1 MAGEKDK
8 DKAPIVVKRVKKGG
22 HGFHGGVWKIA
33 YADFVTA
40 MMAFFLL
47 MWVLGSTTRG
57 DLAGISA
64 YFQNPLRVAVDGGA
78 GSGDATRLIKGG
90 GESMMHAQGQEAKA
104 DSDSTQRSKSTTAA
118 QEPDDEARKFQF
130 DSKSK
135 NPGSTEGAPDGVGTE
150 KGGGAA
156 GSSSGAAS
164 GGADAGK
171 GAASGAASGAAAS
184 ASAAAAAKQSA
195 QAQQQ
200 VKAEI
205 ERAVKSDGEL
215 SKIKNQLMM
224 DVTSEGL
231 RLQIVDEKN
240 RPMFESGATVLA
252 DHIRRLMRIIGK
264 VVGETN
270 FAIKVEGHT
279 DSKGT
284 GSDAGRGNWELSTDR
299 ANAARRELV
308 SGGLR
313 PDQVAQV
320 VGYAD
325 KLRINKDDPS
335 DPLNRRISI
344 TVLANTAA
352 GPKTKAPGTESLGG
366 LSGGIMPGAT
376 PTGPNNG
383 GESGMPGGAPA
394 PGLAAPTQPDSAP
407 VMAIR
412 PEIKREVLEAARRA
426 GGIEML
432 APRTPGA
439 RGKSDH

>member
-8 DKAPIVVKRVKKGG
+8 DKAPIVIKRVKKGG

-130 DSKSK
+130 DSKAK
-135 NPGSTEGAPDGVGTE
+135 NPGSTQGVQDGVGME
-150 KGGGAA
+150 KGGAQ
-156 GSSSGAAS
+156 GSSSGAA
-164 GGADAGK
+164 GGAQ
-171 GAASGAASGAAAS
+171 GAAGGAQGAA
-184 ASAAAAAKQSA
+184 AAAAAKENA

-224 DVTSEGL
+224 DITSDGL

-240 RPMFESGATVLA
+240 RPMFESGGTVLA

-279 DSKGT
+279 DSKGV

-299 ANAARRELV
+299 ANAARREMV

-313 PDQVAQV
+313 ADQVAQV

-325 KLRINKDDPS
+325 KLRVNKEDPS
-335 DPLNRRISI
+335 DPINRRISI

-352 GPKTKAPGTESLGG
+352 GPKTKAPGTEVLGG

-376 PTGPNNG
+376 PAGQNAA
-383 GESGMPGGAPA
+383 GAPLA
-394 PGLAAPTQPDSAP
+394 PGLAAPTLPDSAP
-407 VMAIR
+407 AMAIR

-432 APRTPGA
+432 APLPAGA
-439 RGKSDH
+439 RGKSER

>member
-8 DKAPIVVKRVKKGG
+8 DKAPIVIKRVKKGG

-135 NPGSTEGAPDGVGTE
+135 NPGSTQGVQDGVGSE
-150 KGGGAA
+150 MGGAQGA
-156 GSSSGAAS
+156 SSGAA
-164 GGADAGK
+164 GGAQ
-171 GAASGAASGAAAS
+171 GAAGGAQGAAQGA
-184 ASAAAAAKQSA
+184 AAAAAKENA

-224 DVTSEGL
+224 DITSDGL

-240 RPMFESGATVLA
+240 RPMFESGGTVLA

-279 DSKGT
+279 DSKGI

-299 ANAARRELV
+299 ANAARREMV

-313 PDQVAQV
+313 ADQVAQV

-325 KLRINKDDPS
+325 KLRVNKEDPS
-335 DPLNRRISI
+335 DPINRRISI

-352 GPKTKAPGTESLGG
+352 GPKTKAPGTEVLGG

-376 PTGPNNG
+376 PAGQNAA
-383 GESGMPGGAPA
+383 GAPLA
-394 PGLAAPTQPDSAP
+394 PGLAAPTLPDSAP
-407 VMAIR
+407 AMAIR

-432 APRTPGA
+432 APLPAGA
-439 RGKSDH
+439 RGKSER

>member
-8 DKAPIVVKRVKKGG
+8 DKAPIVIKRVKKGG

-130 DSKSK
+130 DSKAK
-135 NPGSTEGAPDGVGTE
+135 NPGSTQGVQDGVGME
-150 KGGGAA
+150 KGGAQ
-156 GSSSGAAS
+156 GSSSGAAGAAQGAA
-164 GGADAGK
+164 GGAQ
-171 GAASGAASGAAAS
+171 GA
-184 ASAAAAAKQSA
+184 AAAAAKENA

-224 DVTSEGL
+224 DITSDGL

-240 RPMFESGATVLA
+240 RPMFESGGTVLA

-279 DSKGT
+279 DSKGI
-284 GSDAGRGNWELSTDR
+284 GSDAGRGNWELSTER
-299 ANAARRELV
+299 ANAARREMV

-313 PDQVAQV
+313 ADQVAQV

-325 KLRINKDDPS
+325 KLRVNKEDPS
-335 DPLNRRISI
+335 DPINRRISI

-352 GPKTKAPGTESLGG
+352 GPKTKAPGTEVLGG
-366 LSGGIMPGAT
+366 LSGGIMPGAS
-376 PTGPNNG
+376 PAGQNAV
-383 GESGMPGGAPA
+383 GAPLA
-394 PGLAAPTQPDSAP
+394 PGLAAPTLPDSPPA
-407 VMAIR
+407 MAIR

-432 APRTPGA
+432 APLPAGA
-439 RGKSDH
+439 RGKSER

>member
-8 DKAPIVVKRVKKGG
+8 DKAPIVIKRVKKGG

-135 NPGSTEGAPDGVGTE
+135 NPGSTQGVQDGVGSE
-150 KGGGAA
+150 KGGAQ
-156 GSSSGAAS
+156 GST
-164 GGADAGK
+164 
-171 GAASGAASGAAAS
+171 SGAASGAQGQGAQGQGAQG
-184 ASAAAAAKQSA
+184 AAAAAAKENA

-224 DVTSEGL
+224 DITSDGL

-240 RPMFESGATVLA
+240 RPMFESGGTVLA

-279 DSKGT
+279 DSKGI

-299 ANAARRELV
+299 ANAARREMV

-313 PDQVAQV
+313 ADQVAQV

-325 KLRINKDDPS
+325 KLRVNKEDPS
-335 DPLNRRISI
+335 DPINRRISI

-352 GPKTKAPGTESLGG
+352 GPKTKAPGTEALGG
-366 LSGGIMPGAT
+366 LSGGIMPGAS
-376 PTGPNNG
+376 PAGADG
-383 GESGMPGGAPA
+383 AGAPPA
-394 PGLAAPTQPDSAP
+394 PAVTMPTQPDSAP
-407 VMAIR
+407 KMAIR

-432 APRTPGA
+432 APLPAGA
-439 RGKSDH
+439 RGSKSDH

>member
-8 DKAPIVVKRVKKGG
+8 DKAPIVIKRVKKGG

-135 NPGSTEGAPDGVGTE
+135 NPGSTQGVQDGVGSE
-150 KGGGAA
+150 KGGAQ
-156 GSSSGAAS
+156 GST
-164 GGADAGK
+164 
-171 GAASGAASGAAAS
+171 SGAAAG
-184 ASAAAAAKQSA
+184 AQGQGAQGAAQGAAAAAAKENA

-224 DVTSEGL
+224 DITSDGL

-240 RPMFESGATVLA
+240 RPMFESGGAVLA

-279 DSKGT
+279 DSKGI

-299 ANAARRELV
+299 ANAARREMV

-313 PDQVAQV
+313 ADQVAQV

-325 KLRINKDDPS
+325 KLRVNKEDPS
-335 DPLNRRISI
+335 DPINRRISI

-352 GPKTKAPGTESLGG
+352 GPKTKAPGTEALGG
-366 LSGGIMPGAT
+366 LSGGIMPGAS
-376 PTGPNNG
+376 PAGADG
-383 GESGMPGGAPA
+383 AGAPPA
-394 PGLAAPTQPDSAP
+394 PAVTMPTQPDSAP
-407 VMAIR
+407 KMAIR

-432 APRTPGA
+432 APLPAGA
-439 RGKSDH
+439 RGSKSDH

>member
-8 DKAPIVVKRVKKGG
+8 DKAPIVIKRVKKGG

-40 MMAFFLL
+40 MMAFFRL
-47 MWVLGSTTRG
+47 MWVRGSTTRG

-135 NPGSTEGAPDGVGTE
+135 NPGSTQGVPDGVGME
-150 KGGGAA
+150 KGGAQGAAQGAA
-156 GSSSGAAS
+156 GGAQGAA
-164 GGADAGK
+164 GGAQ
-171 GAASGAASGAAAS
+171 GAAQGA
-184 ASAAAAAKQSA
+184 AAAAAKENA

-224 DVTSEGL
+224 DITSDGL
-231 RLQIVDEKN
+231 RHQIVDETN
-240 RPMFESGATVLA
+240 RPMFASGGTVLA
-252 DHIRRLMRIIGK
+252 EHIQRLMRIIGK

-284 GSDAGRGNWELSTDR
+284 GSDSGRGNWELSTER
-299 ANAARRELV
+299 ANAARREMV

-313 PDQVAQV
+313 ADQVAQV

-325 KLRINKDDPS
+325 KLRVNKEDPN
-335 DPLNRRISI
+335 DPINRRISI

-352 GPKTKAPGTESLGG
+352 GPKTKAPGTEVLGG

-376 PTGPNNG
+376 P
-383 GESGMPGGAPA
+383 SGQNAPGAPLA
-394 PGLAAPTQPDSAP
+394 PGLAAPTLPDSPPA
-407 VMAIR
+407 MAIR

-432 APRTPGA
+432 APLPAGA
-439 RGKSDH
+439 RGKSER

>member
-1 MAGEKDK
+1 
-8 DKAPIVVKRVKKGG
+8 
-22 HGFHGGVWKIA
+22 
-33 YADFVTA
+33 
-40 MMAFFLL
+40 

-90 GESMMHAQGQEAKA
+90 GESMMHAQGQEAKS
-104 DSDSTQRSKSTTAA
+104 DSDSTQRSKSTTAQ
-118 QEPDDEARKFQF
+118 QEPDDEARKYQF
-130 DSKSK
+130 DTKSK
-135 NPGSTEGAPDGVGTE
+135 NPGSVQGAPDGVGSE
-150 KGGGAA
+150 KGGGAT
-156 GSSSGAAS
+156 GSASGAS
-164 GGADAGK
+164 GGSGDAGK
-171 GAASGAASGAAAS
+171 GAA
-184 ASAAAAAKQSA
+184 AAAAAAARENA

-240 RPMFESGATVLA
+240 RPMFESGAAVLA

-284 GSDAGRGNWELSTDR
+284 GSDAGRGNWELSTER
-299 ANAARRELV
+299 ANAARREMV

-313 PDQVAQV
+313 ADQVAQV

-325 KLRINKDDPS
+325 KLRVNKDDPS

-344 TVLANTAA
+344 TVMANTAA
-352 GPKTKAPGTESLGG
+352 GPKTKAPGTEVLGG

-383 GESGMPGGAPA
+383 DAAAGASG
-394 PGLAAPTQPDSAP
+394 LVVPTQPDSAP
-407 VMAIR
+407 AMGGIR
-412 PEIKREVLEAARRA
+412 PEIRREVLEAARRA

>member
-8 DKAPIVVKRVKKGG
+8 DKAPIVIKRVKKGG

-130 DSKSK
+130 DSKAK
-135 NPGSTEGAPDGVGTE
+135 NPGSTQGVQDGVGME
-150 KGGGAA
+150 KGGAQ
-156 GSSSGAAS
+156 GSSSGAA
-164 GGADAGK
+164 GGAQ
-171 GAASGAASGAAAS
+171 GAAGAAQGAAGA
-184 ASAAAAAKQSA
+184 AQGAAAAAAKENA

-224 DVTSEGL
+224 DITSDGL

-240 RPMFESGATVLA
+240 RPMFESGGTVLA

-279 DSKGT
+279 DSKGI

-299 ANAARRELV
+299 ANAARREMV

-313 PDQVAQV
+313 ADQVAQV

-325 KLRINKDDPS
+325 KLRVNKEDPS
-335 DPLNRRISI
+335 DPINRRISI

-352 GPKTKAPGTESLGG
+352 GPKTKAPGTEVLGG

-376 PTGPNNG
+376 PAGQNAA
-383 GESGMPGGAPA
+383 GAPLA
-394 PGLAAPTQPDSAP
+394 PGLAAPTLPDSAP
-407 VMAIR
+407 AMAIR

-432 APRTPGA
+432 APLPAGA
-439 RGKSDH
+439 RGKSER

>member
-8 DKAPIVVKRVKKGG
+8 DKAPIVIKRVKKGG

-135 NPGSTEGAPDGVGTE
+135 NPGSTQGVPDGVGME
-150 KGGGAA
+150 KGGAQ
-156 GSSSGAAS
+156 GSSSGAA
-164 GGADAGK
+164 GGAQ
-171 GAASGAASGAAAS
+171 GAAQGAAGGAQGAAGGAQG
-184 ASAAAAAKQSA
+184 AAQGAAAAAAKENA

-224 DVTSEGL
+224 DITSDGL

-240 RPMFESGATVLA
+240 RPMFASGGTVLA
-252 DHIRRLMRIIGK
+252 EHNQRLMRIIGK

-284 GSDAGRGNWELSTDR
+284 GSDSGRGNWELSTER
-299 ANAARRELV
+299 ANAARREMV

-313 PDQVAQV
+313 ADQVAQV

-325 KLRINKDDPS
+325 KLRVNKEDPN
-335 DPLNRRISI
+335 DPINRRISI

-352 GPKTKAPGTESLGG
+352 GPKTKAPGTEVLGG

-376 PTGPNNG
+376 P
-383 GESGMPGGAPA
+383 SGQNAPGAPLA
-394 PGLAAPTQPDSAP
+394 PGLAAPTLPDSPPA
-407 VMAIR
+407 MAIR

-432 APRTPGA
+432 APLPAGA
-439 RGKSDH
+439 RGKSER

>member
-118 QEPDDEARKFQF
+118 QEPDDEARKYQF
-130 DSKSK
+130 DSKATT
-135 NPGSTEGAPDGVGTE
+135 PGSNQGSPDGVGNE

-156 GSSSGAAS
+156 GSASGAAS
-164 GGADAGK
+164 GGGDAGK
-171 GAASGAASGAAAS
+171 GAAGA
-184 ASAAAAAKQSA
+184 AAAAAKQSA

-205 ERAVKSDGEL
+205 EKAVKSDGEL

-252 DHIRRLMRIIGK
+252 EHIRRLMRIIGK

-284 GSDAGRGNWELSTDR
+284 GSDAGRGNWELSTER

-352 GPKTKAPGTESLGG
+352 GPKTKAPGTEALGG

-383 GESGMPGGAPA
+383 GKSAMPGGALA
-394 PGLAAPTQPDSAP
+394 PGLVVPTPPDSAP
-407 VMAIR
+407 AMAIR

>member
-1 MAGEKDK
+1 
-8 DKAPIVVKRVKKGG
+8 V
-22 HGFHGGVWKIA
+22 
-33 YADFVTA
+33 
-40 MMAFFLL
+40 
-47 MWVLGSTTRG
+47 
-57 DLAGISA
+57 
-64 YFQNPLRVAVDGGA
+64 
-78 GSGDATRLIKGG
+78 
-90 GESMMHAQGQEAKA
+90 
-104 DSDSTQRSKSTTAA
+104 
-118 QEPDDEARKFQF
+118 
-130 DSKSK
+130 
-135 NPGSTEGAPDGVGTE
+135 PDGVGNE

-156 GSSSGAAS
+156 GSASGSSSG
-164 GGADAGK
+164 GGDAGK
-171 GAASGAASGAAAS
+171 GAA
-184 ASAAAAAKQSA
+184 AAAAARENA

-284 GSDAGRGNWELSTDR
+284 GSDAGRGNWELSTER
-299 ANAARRELV
+299 ANAARREMV

-325 KLRINKDDPS
+325 KLRINTDDPS

-344 TVLANTAA
+344 TVMANTAA

-383 GESGMPGGAPA
+383 GPSEMPGGV
-394 PGLAAPTQPDSAP
+394 PGMAVPTQPDSAP
-407 VMAIR
+407 AMGGIR

-432 APRTPGA
+432 APRSPGA

>member
-8 DKAPIVVKRVKKGG
+8 DKAPIVIKRVKKGG

-118 QEPDDEARKFQF
+118 QEPDDEARKYQF
-130 DSKSK
+130 ESKAQ
-135 NPGSTEGAPDGVGTE
+135 NPGSTQGVPNGVGND
-150 KGGGAA
+150 KGGTQGSSAGAA
-156 GSSSGAAS
+156 GAAQGAA
-164 GGADAGK
+164 
-171 GAASGAASGAAAS
+171 GAAQGAAGAAQGAAAT
-184 ASAAAAAKQSA
+184 AAKENA

-224 DVTSEGL
+224 DITSDGL

-240 RPMFESGATVLA
+240 RPMFESGGTVLA

-279 DSKGT
+279 DSKGI
-284 GSDAGRGNWELSTDR
+284 GSDAGRGNWELSTER
-299 ANAARRELV
+299 ANAARREMV

-313 PDQVAQV
+313 ADQVAQV

-325 KLRINKDDPS
+325 KLRVNKEDPN
-335 DPLNRRISI
+335 DPINRRISI

-352 GPKTKAPGTESLGG
+352 GPKTKAPGTEAVGG
-366 LSGGIMPGAT
+366 LSGGIMPGAS
-376 PTGPNNG
+376 PAGQNAA
-383 GESGMPGGAPA
+383 GAPLA
-394 PGLAAPTQPDSAP
+394 PGLASPTLPDSVPA
-407 VMAIR
+407 MAIR

-432 APRTPGA
+432 APLPAGA
-439 RGKSDH
+439 RGKSER

>member
-8 DKAPIVVKRVKKGG
+8 DKAPIVIKRVKKGG

-130 DSKSK
+130 DSKAK
-135 NPGSTEGAPDGVGTE
+135 NPGSTQGVPDGVGMET
-150 KGGGAA
+150 GGAQ
-156 GSSSGAAS
+156 GTSSGAAGAS
-164 GGADAGK
+164 QGAAGGAQG
-171 GAASGAASGAAAS
+171 ASGAAQGAAGGAQG
-184 ASAAAAAKQSA
+184 AAAAAAKENA

-224 DVTSEGL
+224 DITSDGL

-240 RPMFESGATVLA
+240 RPMFESGGTVPA
-252 DHIRRLMRIIGK
+252 EHIRRLMRIIGK

-279 DSKGT
+279 DSKGI

-299 ANAARRELV
+299 ANAARREMV

-313 PDQVAQV
+313 ADQVAQV

-325 KLRINKDDPS
+325 KLRVNKEDPN
-335 DPLNRRISI
+335 DPINRRISI

-352 GPKTKAPGTESLGG
+352 GPKTKAPGTEALNG
-366 LSGGIMPGAT
+366 LSGGIMPGAS
-376 PTGPNNG
+376 PSGPNA
-383 GESGMPGGAPA
+383 PGAPLA
-394 PGLAAPTQPDSAP
+394 PGLAAPTLPDSPPA
-407 VMAIR
+407 MAIR

-432 APRTPGA
+432 APLPAGA
-439 RGKSDH
+439 RGKSER

>member
-1 MAGEKDK
+1 
-8 DKAPIVVKRVKKGG
+8 
-22 HGFHGGVWKIA
+22 
-33 YADFVTA
+33 

-118 QEPDDEARKFQF
+118 QEPDDEARKYQF

-135 NPGSTEGAPDGVGTE
+135 NPGSTQGVQDGVGSE
-150 KGGGAA
+150 MGGAQGA
-156 GSSSGAAS
+156 SSGAA
-164 GGADAGK
+164 GNAK
-171 GAASGAASGAAAS
+171 GAAGGAQGAAGGAQGA
-184 ASAAAAAKQSA
+184 AAAAAKENA

-224 DVTSEGL
+224 DITSDGL

-240 RPMFESGATVLA
+240 RPMFESGGTVLA

-279 DSKGT
+279 DSKGI

-299 ANAARRELV
+299 ANAARREMV

-313 PDQVAQV
+313 ADQVAQV

-325 KLRINKDDPS
+325 KLRVNKEDPS
-335 DPLNRRISI
+335 DPINRRISI

-352 GPKTKAPGTESLGG
+352 GPKTKAPGTEALNG
-366 LSGGIMPGAT
+366 LSSGIMPGAT
-376 PTGPNNG
+376 PGQNAA
-383 GESGMPGGAPA
+383 GAPLA

-407 VMAIR
+407 AMAIR
-412 PEIKREVLEAARRA
+412 PEIKREVLDGYESSRRYA
-426 GGIEML
+426 Y
-432 APRTPGA
+432 
-439 RGKSDH
+439 

>member
-8 DKAPIVVKRVKKGG
+8 DKAPIVIKRVKKGG

-118 QEPDDEARKFQF
+118 QEPDDEARKYQF
-130 DSKSK
+130 DSKAQ
-135 NPGSTEGAPDGVGTE
+135 NPGSTQGVPNGVGND
-150 KGGGAA
+150 KGGTQGSSAGAA
-156 GSSSGAAS
+156 GASQGAAQ
-164 GGADAGK
+164 
-171 GAASGAASGAAAS
+171 GAAGAAQGA
-184 ASAAAAAKQSA
+184 AAAAAKENA

-224 DVTSEGL
+224 DITSDGL

-240 RPMFESGATVLA
+240 RPMFESGGTVLA

-279 DSKGT
+279 DSKGI
-284 GSDAGRGNWELSTDR
+284 GSDAGRGNWELSTER
-299 ANAARRELV
+299 ANAARREMV

-313 PDQVAQV
+313 ADQVAQV

-325 KLRINKDDPS
+325 KLRVNKEDPN
-335 DPLNRRISI
+335 DPINRRISI

-352 GPKTKAPGTESLGG
+352 GPKTKAPGTEAVGG
-366 LSGGIMPGAT
+366 LSGGIMPGAS
-376 PTGPNNG
+376 PAGQNAA
-383 GESGMPGGAPA
+383 GAPLA
-394 PGLAAPTQPDSAP
+394 PGLASPTLPDSVPA
-407 VMAIR
+407 MAIR

-432 APRTPGA
+432 APLPAGA
-439 RGKSDH
+439 RGKSER

>member
-8 DKAPIVVKRVKKGG
+8 DKAPIVIKRVKKGG

-130 DSKSK
+130 DSKSQ
-135 NPGSTEGAPDGVGTE
+135 NPGSTQGLQDGVGSG
-150 KGGGAA
+150 KGGAQ
-156 GSSSGAAS
+156 GST
-164 GGADAGK
+164 
-171 GAASGAASGAAAS
+171 SGAAAG
-184 ASAAAAAKQSA
+184 AQGQGAQGAAQGQGAQGAAQGAAAAAAKENA

-224 DVTSEGL
+224 DITSDGL

-240 RPMFESGATVLA
+240 RPMFASGGTVLA

-279 DSKGT
+279 DSKG
-284 GSDAGRGNWELSTDR
+284 GVSDSGRGNWELSTER

-313 PDQVAQV
+313 GDQVAQV

-325 KLRINKDDPS
+325 KLRINKEDPN
-335 DPLNRRISI
+335 DPLNRRITI
-344 TVLANTAA
+344 TVISNTAA
-352 GPKTKAPGTESLGG
+352 GPKTKAPGTEALGG
-366 LSGGIMPGAT
+366 LSDAIMPGAS
-376 PTGPNNG
+376 PSGPNTAG
-383 GESGMPGGAPA
+383 ASQSPGPFI
-394 PGLAAPTQPDSAP
+394 PTQPDSAP
-407 VMAIR
+407 TMAIR

-432 APRTPGA
+432 SPLPAGA
-439 RGKSDH
+439 RGKSDR

>member
-8 DKAPIVVKRVKKGG
+8 DKAPIVIKRVKKGG

-118 QEPDDEARKFQF
+118 QEPDDEARKYQF

-135 NPGSTEGAPDGVGTE
+135 NPGSTQGVQDGVGNE
-150 KGGGAA
+150 KGGAQGATSGASGASQGGAQGAGAAQGAA
-156 GSSSGAAS
+156 GGAQ
-164 GGADAGK
+164 GA
-171 GAASGAASGAAAS
+171 
-184 ASAAAAAKQSA
+184 AAAAAKENA

-224 DVTSEGL
+224 DITSDGL

-240 RPMFESGATVLA
+240 RPMFESGGTVLA

-284 GSDAGRGNWELSTDR
+284 GSDSGRGNWELSTER
-299 ANAARRELV
+299 ANAARREMV

-313 PDQVAQV
+313 ADQVAQV

-325 KLRINKDDPS
+325 KLRVNKDDPS
-335 DPLNRRISI
+335 DPINRRISI

-352 GPKTKAPGTESLGG
+352 GPKTKAPGTEALGG
-366 LSGGIMPGAT
+366 LSGGIMPGAS
-376 PTGPNNG
+376 PAGQNG
-383 GESGMPGGAPA
+383 AGAPLA
-394 PGLAAPTQPDSAP
+394 PGLAAPTLPDSPPA
-407 VMAIR
+407 MAIR

-432 APRTPGA
+432 APLPAGA
-439 RGKSDH
+439 RGKSER

>member
-8 DKAPIVVKRVKKGG
+8 DKAPIVIKRVKKGG

-118 QEPDDEARKFQF
+118 QEPDDEARKYQF

-135 NPGSTEGAPDGVGTE
+135 NPGSTQGVQDGVGNE
-150 KGGGAA
+150 KGGAQGATSGASGASQGGAQGAA
-156 GSSSGAAS
+156 GGAQ
-164 GGADAGK
+164 GA
-171 GAASGAASGAAAS
+171 
-184 ASAAAAAKQSA
+184 AAAAAKENA

-224 DVTSEGL
+224 DITSDGL

-240 RPMFESGATVLA
+240 RPMFESGGTVLA

-284 GSDAGRGNWELSTDR
+284 GSDSGRGNWELSTER
-299 ANAARRELV
+299 ANAARREMV

-313 PDQVAQV
+313 ADQVAQV

-325 KLRINKDDPS
+325 KLRVNKDDPS
-335 DPLNRRISI
+335 DPINRRISI

-352 GPKTKAPGTESLGG
+352 GPKTKAPGTEALGG
-366 LSGGIMPGAT
+366 LSGGIMPGAS
-376 PTGPNNG
+376 PA
-383 GESGMPGGAPA
+383 SADASGAPA
-394 PGLAAPTQPDSAP
+394 APPLAAPTQPDSAP
-407 VMAIR
+407 KMAIR

-432 APRTPGA
+432 APLPAGA
-439 RGKSDH
+439 RGTKSDH

>member
-1 MAGEKDK
+1 MAV
-8 DKAPIVVKRVKKGG
+8 IFLSCMYRV
-22 HGFHGGVWKIA
+22 
-33 YADFVTA
+33 
-40 MMAFFLL
+40 
-47 MWVLGSTTRG
+47 
-57 DLAGISA
+57 
-64 YFQNPLRVAVDGGA
+64 
-78 GSGDATRLIKGG
+78 
-90 GESMMHAQGQEAKA
+90 
-104 DSDSTQRSKSTTAA
+104 
-118 QEPDDEARKFQF
+118 FQF

-135 NPGSTEGAPDGVGTE
+135 NPGSTQGVQDGVGSE
-150 KGGGAA
+150 KGGAQ
-156 GSSSGAAS
+156 GST
-164 GGADAGK
+164 
-171 GAASGAASGAAAS
+171 SGAASGAQGQGAQGQGAQGAAQG
-184 ASAAAAAKQSA
+184 AAAAAAKENA

-224 DVTSEGL
+224 DITSDGL

-240 RPMFESGATVLA
+240 RPMFESGGTVLA

-279 DSKGT
+279 DSKGI

-299 ANAARRELV
+299 ANAARREMV

-313 PDQVAQV
+313 ADQVAQV

-325 KLRINKDDPS
+325 KLRVNKEDPS
-335 DPLNRRISI
+335 DPINRRISI

-352 GPKTKAPGTESLGG
+352 GPKTKAPGTEALGG
-366 LSGGIMPGAT
+366 LSGGIMPGAS
-376 PTGPNNG
+376 PAGADG
-383 GESGMPGGAPA
+383 AGAPPA
-394 PGLAAPTQPDSAP
+394 PAVTMPTQPDSAP
-407 VMAIR
+407 KMAIR

-432 APRTPGA
+432 APLPAGA
-439 RGKSDH
+439 RGSKSDH

>member
-8 DKAPIVVKRVKKGG
+8 DKAPIVIKRVKKGG

-135 NPGSTEGAPDGVGTE
+135 NPGSTQGVQDGVGSE
-150 KGGGAA
+150 KGGAQ
-156 GSSSGAAS
+156 GSTT
-164 GGADAGK
+164 
-171 GAASGAASGAAAS
+171 GAAAG
-184 ASAAAAAKQSA
+184 AQGQGAQGAAQGAAAAAAKENA

-224 DVTSEGL
+224 DITSDGL

-240 RPMFESGATVLA
+240 RPMFESGGTVLA

-279 DSKGT
+279 DSKGI
-284 GSDAGRGNWELSTDR
+284 GSDAGRGNWELSTER
-299 ANAARRELV
+299 ANAARREMV

-313 PDQVAQV
+313 ADQVAQV

-325 KLRINKDDPS
+325 KLRVNKEDPS
-335 DPLNRRISI
+335 DPINRRISI

-352 GPKTKAPGTESLGG
+352 GPKTKAPGTEALGG
-366 LSGGIMPGAT
+366 LSGGIMPGAS
-376 PTGPNNG
+376 PAGADG
-383 GESGMPGGAPA
+383 AGAPPA
-394 PGLAAPTQPDSAP
+394 PAVTMPTQPDSAP
-407 VMAIR
+407 KMAIR

-432 APRTPGA
+432 APLPAGA
-439 RGKSDH
+439 RGSKSDH

>member
-104 DSDSTQRSKSTTAA
+104 DSDSTQRSKSTTAS
-118 QEPDDEARKFQF
+118 QEPDDEARKYQF
-130 DSKSK
+130 DTKSK
-135 NPGSTEGAPDGVGTE
+135 TPGSTQGTPDGVGNE
-150 KGGGAA
+150 KGGAS
-156 GSSSGAAS
+156 GSASGTASGAAS
-164 GGADAGK
+164 GGGDASGK
-171 GAASGAASGAAAS
+171 GAA
-184 ASAAAAAKQSA
+184 AAAARENA

-284 GSDAGRGNWELSTDR
+284 GSDAGRGNWELSTER
-299 ANAARRELV
+299 ANAARREMV
-308 SGGLR
+308 TGGLR

-376 PTGPNNG
+376 PTGPNNEG
-383 GESGMPGGAPA
+383 ASGMPGGAPA

-407 VMAIR
+407 AMAIR

>member
-8 DKAPIVVKRVKKGG
+8 DKAPIVIKRVKKGG

-135 NPGSTEGAPDGVGTE
+135 NPGSTQGVPDGVGME
-150 KGGGAA
+150 KGGAQ
-156 GSSSGAAS
+156 GSSSGAA
-164 GGADAGK
+164 GGAQ
-171 GAASGAASGAAAS
+171 GAAQGAAGGAQGAAGGAQG
-184 ASAAAAAKQSA
+184 AAQGAAAAAAKENA

-224 DVTSEGL
+224 DITSDGL

-240 RPMFESGATVLA
+240 RPMFESGGTVPA
-252 DHIRRLMRIIGK
+252 EHIRRLMRIIGK

-279 DSKGT
+279 DSKGI

-299 ANAARRELV
+299 ANAARREMV

-313 PDQVAQV
+313 ADQVAQV

-325 KLRINKDDPS
+325 KLRVNKEDPS
-335 DPLNRRISI
+335 DPINRRISI

-352 GPKTKAPGTESLGG
+352 GPKTKAPGTEVLGG

-376 PTGPNNG
+376 P
-383 GESGMPGGAPA
+383 SGQNAPGAPLA
-394 PGLAAPTQPDSAP
+394 PGLAAPTLPDSPPA
-407 VMAIR
+407 MAIR

-432 APRTPGA
+432 APLPAGA
-439 RGKSDH
+439 RGKSER

>member
-8 DKAPIVVKRVKKGG
+8 DKAPIVIKRVKKGG

-118 QEPDDEARKFQF
+118 QEPDDEARKYQF

-135 NPGSTEGAPDGVGTE
+135 TPGSNQGVPDGVGNE

-156 GSSSGAAS
+156 GSASGSSSG
-164 GGADAGK
+164 GGDAGK
-171 GAASGAASGAAAS
+171 GAA
-184 ASAAAAAKQSA
+184 AAAAARENA

-344 TVLANTAA
+344 TVLATTAA

-383 GESGMPGGAPA
+383 GESAMQGGAPA

>member
-8 DKAPIVVKRVKKGG
+8 DKAPIVIKRVKKGG

-118 QEPDDEARKFQF
+118 QEPDDEARKYQF

-135 NPGSTEGAPDGVGTE
+135 NPGSTQGVQDGVGSE
-150 KGGGAA
+150 KGGAQ
-156 GSSSGAAS
+156 GSSSGSAA
-164 GGADAGK
+164 GGSQG
-171 GAASGAASGAAAS
+171 S
-184 ASAAAAAKQSA
+184 AQGAAAAAGAAAAKENA

-224 DVTSEGL
+224 DITSDGL

-240 RPMFESGATVLA
+240 RPMFESGGAVPA
-252 DHIRRLMRIIGK
+252 DHVRRLMRIIGK

-279 DSKGT
+279 DSKGI

-299 ANAARRELV
+299 ANAARREMV

-313 PDQVAQV
+313 SDQVAQV

-325 KLRINKDDPS
+325 KLRVNKEDPN
-335 DPLNRRISI
+335 DPINRRISI
-344 TVLANTAA
+344 TVLANSAA
-352 GPKTKAPGTESLGG
+352 GPKTKAPGTEAIGG
-366 LSGGIMPGAT
+366 LSGNIMPGAS
-376 PTGPNNG
+376 PAGPDG
-383 GESGMPGGAPA
+383 SGAAPA
-394 PGLAAPTQPDSAP
+394 PSLAVPTQPDSAP

-432 APRTPGA
+432 APLPAGA
-439 RGKSDH
+439 RGKSER

>member
-8 DKAPIVVKRVKKGG
+8 DKAPIVIKRVKKGG

-135 NPGSTEGAPDGVGTE
+135 NPGSTQGVQDGVGSE
-150 KGGGAA
+150 KGGAQ
-156 GSSSGAAS
+156 GST
-164 GGADAGK
+164 
-171 GAASGAASGAAAS
+171 SGAASGAQGQGAQGQGAQG
-184 ASAAAAAKQSA
+184 AAAAAAKENA

-224 DVTSEGL
+224 DITSDGL

-240 RPMFESGATVLA
+240 RPMFESGGAVLA

-279 DSKGT
+279 DSKGI

-299 ANAARRELV
+299 ANAARREMV

-313 PDQVAQV
+313 ADQVAQV

-325 KLRINKDDPS
+325 KLRVNKEDPS
-335 DPLNRRISI
+335 DPINRRISI

-352 GPKTKAPGTESLGG
+352 GPKTKAPGTEALGG
-366 LSGGIMPGAT
+366 LSGGIMPGAS
-376 PTGPNNG
+376 PAGADG
-383 GESGMPGGAPA
+383 AGAPPA
-394 PGLAAPTQPDSAP
+394 PAVTMPTQPDSAP
-407 VMAIR
+407 KMAIR

-432 APRTPGA
+432 APLPAGA
-439 RGKSDH
+439 RGSKSDH

>member
-8 DKAPIVVKRVKKGG
+8 DKAPIVIKRVKKGG

-118 QEPDDEARKFQF
+118 QEPDDEARKYQF

-135 NPGSTEGAPDGVGTE
+135 NPGSTQGVQDGVGNE
-150 KGGGAA
+150 KGGAQGATSGASGASQGGAQGAGAAQGAA
-156 GSSSGAAS
+156 GGAQ
-164 GGADAGK
+164 GA
-171 GAASGAASGAAAS
+171 
-184 ASAAAAAKQSA
+184 AAAAAKENA

-224 DVTSEGL
+224 DITSDGL

-240 RPMFESGATVLA
+240 RPMFESGGTVLA

-284 GSDAGRGNWELSTDR
+284 GSDSGRGNWELSTER
-299 ANAARRELV
+299 ANAARREMV

-313 PDQVAQV
+313 ADQVAQV
-320 VGYAD
+320 AGYAD
-325 KLRINKDDPS
+325 KLRVNKDDPS
-335 DPLNRRISI
+335 DPINRRISI

-352 GPKTKAPGTESLGG
+352 GPKTKAPGTEALGG
-366 LSGGIMPGAT
+366 LSGGIMPGAS
-376 PTGPNNG
+376 PA
-383 GESGMPGGAPA
+383 SADASGAPA
-394 PGLAAPTQPDSAP
+394 APPLAAPTQPDSAP
-407 VMAIR
+407 KMAIR

-432 APRTPGA
+432 APLPAGA
-439 RGKSDH
+439 RGTKSDH

>member
-8 DKAPIVVKRVKKGG
+8 DKAPIVIKRVKKGG

-118 QEPDDEARKFQF
+118 QEPDDEARKYQF

-135 NPGSTEGAPDGVGTE
+135 TPGSTQGAPDGVGNE

-156 GSSSGAAS
+156 GSASGASSG
-164 GGADAGK
+164 GGDAGK
-171 GAASGAASGAAAS
+171 GAA
-184 ASAAAAAKQSA
+184 AAAAARENA

-383 GESGMPGGAPA
+383 GDSAMPGGTPA

-407 VMAIR
+407 GMAIR

-439 RGKSDH
+439 RGKSDN

>member
-8 DKAPIVVKRVKKGG
+8 DKAPIVIKRVKKGG

-130 DSKSK
+130 DSKAK
-135 NPGSTEGAPDGVGTE
+135 NPGSTQGVQDGVGME
-150 KGGGAA
+150 KGGAQ
-156 GSSSGAAS
+156 GSSSGAA
-164 GGADAGK
+164 GGAQ
-171 GAASGAASGAAAS
+171 GAAGGAQGAAGGAQGA
-184 ASAAAAAKQSA
+184 AAAAAKENA

-224 DVTSEGL
+224 DITSDGL

-240 RPMFESGATVLA
+240 RPMFESGGTVLA

-279 DSKGT
+279 DSKGI

-299 ANAARRELV
+299 ANAARREMV

-313 PDQVAQV
+313 ADQVAQV

-325 KLRINKDDPS
+325 KLRVNKEDPS
-335 DPLNRRISI
+335 DPINRRISI

-352 GPKTKAPGTESLGG
+352 GPKTKAPGTEVLGG

-376 PTGPNNG
+376 PAGQNAA
-383 GESGMPGGAPA
+383 GAPLA
-394 PGLAAPTQPDSAP
+394 PGLAAPTLPDSAP
-407 VMAIR
+407 AMAIR

-432 APRTPGA
+432 APLPAGA
-439 RGKSDH
+439 RGKSER

>member
-8 DKAPIVVKRVKKGG
+8 DKAPIVIKRVKKGG

-130 DSKSK
+130 DSKSQ
-135 NPGSTEGAPDGVGTE
+135 NPGSTQGVQDGVGSE
-150 KGGGAA
+150 KGGAQ
-156 GSSSGAAS
+156 GST
-164 GGADAGK
+164 
-171 GAASGAASGAAAS
+171 SGAAAG
-184 ASAAAAAKQSA
+184 AQGQGAQGAAQGAAAAAAKENA

-224 DVTSEGL
+224 DITSDGL

-240 RPMFESGATVLA
+240 RPMFESGGTVLA

-279 DSKGT
+279 DSKGI

-299 ANAARRELV
+299 ANAARREMV

-313 PDQVAQV
+313 ADQVAQV

-325 KLRINKDDPS
+325 KLRVNKEDPS
-335 DPLNRRISI
+335 DPINRRISI

-352 GPKTKAPGTESLGG
+352 GPKTKAPGTEALGG
-366 LSGGIMPGAT
+366 LSGGIMPGAS
-376 PTGPNNG
+376 PAGADG
-383 GESGMPGGAPA
+383 AGAPPA
-394 PGLAAPTQPDSAP
+394 PAVTMPTQPDSAP
-407 VMAIR
+407 KMAIR

-432 APRTPGA
+432 APLPAGA
-439 RGKSDH
+439 RGSKSDH

>member
-8 DKAPIVVKRVKKGG
+8 DKAPIVIKRVKKGG

-130 DSKSK
+130 DSKAQ
-135 NPGSTEGAPDGVGTE
+135 NPGSTQGVPNGVGND
-150 KGGGAA
+150 KGGTQGSSAGAA
-156 GSSSGAAS
+156 GASQGAAQ
-164 GGADAGK
+164 
-171 GAASGAASGAAAS
+171 GAAGAAQGA
-184 ASAAAAAKQSA
+184 AAAAAKENA

-224 DVTSEGL
+224 DVTSDGL

-240 RPMFESGATVLA
+240 RPMFESGGTVLA

-279 DSKGT
+279 DSKGI
-284 GSDAGRGNWELSTDR
+284 GSDAGRGNWELSTER
-299 ANAARRELV
+299 ANAARREMV

-313 PDQVAQV
+313 ADQVAQV

-325 KLRINKDDPS
+325 KLRVNKEDPN
-335 DPLNRRISI
+335 DPINRRISI

-352 GPKTKAPGTESLGG
+352 GPKTKAPGTEAVGG
-366 LSGGIMPGAT
+366 LSGGIMPGAS
-376 PTGPNNG
+376 PAGQNAA
-383 GESGMPGGAPA
+383 GAPLA
-394 PGLAAPTQPDSAP
+394 PGLASPTLPDSVPA
-407 VMAIR
+407 MAIR

-432 APRTPGA
+432 APLPAGA
-439 RGKSDH
+439 RGKSER

>member
-8 DKAPIVVKRVKKGG
+8 DKAPIVIKRVKKGG

-135 NPGSTEGAPDGVGTE
+135 NPGSTQGVQDGVGSE
-150 KGGGAA
+150 KGGAQ
-156 GSSSGAAS
+156 GST
-164 GGADAGK
+164 
-171 GAASGAASGAAAS
+171 SGAAAG
-184 ASAAAAAKQSA
+184 AQGQGAQGAAQGAAAAAAKENA

-224 DVTSEGL
+224 DITSDGL

-240 RPMFESGATVLA
+240 RPMFESGGAVLA

-279 DSKGT
+279 DSKGI

-299 ANAARRELV
+299 ANAARREMV

-313 PDQVAQV
+313 ADQVAQV

-325 KLRINKDDPS
+325 KLRVNKEDPS
-335 DPLNRRISI
+335 DPINRRISI

-352 GPKTKAPGTESLGG
+352 GPKTKAPGTEALGG
-366 LSGGIMPGAT
+366 LSGGIMPGAS
-376 PTGPNNG
+376 PAGADG
-383 GESGMPGGAPA
+383 AGAPPA
-394 PGLAAPTQPDSAP
+394 PAVTMPTQPDSAP
-407 VMAIR
+407 KMAIR
-412 PEIKREVLEAARRA
+412 PEMKREVLEAARRA

-432 APRTPGA
+432 APLPAGA
-439 RGKSDH
+439 RGSKSDH

>member
-1 MAGEKDK
+1 
-8 DKAPIVVKRVKKGG
+8 
-22 HGFHGGVWKIA
+22 
-33 YADFVTA
+33 
-40 MMAFFLL
+40 
-47 MWVLGSTTRG
+47 
-57 DLAGISA
+57 LAGISA

-130 DSKSK
+130 DSKAQ
-135 NPGSTEGAPDGVGTE
+135 NPGSTQGVPNGVGND
-150 KGGGAA
+150 KGGTQGSSAGAA
-156 GSSSGAAS
+156 GASQGAAQ
-164 GGADAGK
+164 
-171 GAASGAASGAAAS
+171 GAAGAAQGA
-184 ASAAAAAKQSA
+184 AAAAAKENA

-224 DVTSEGL
+224 DITSDGL

-240 RPMFESGATVLA
+240 RPMFESGGTVLA

-279 DSKGT
+279 DSKGI
-284 GSDAGRGNWELSTDR
+284 GSDAGRGNWELSTER
-299 ANAARRELV
+299 ANAARREMV

-313 PDQVAQV
+313 ADQVAQV

-325 KLRINKDDPS
+325 KLRVNKEDPN
-335 DPLNRRISI
+335 DPINRRISI

-352 GPKTKAPGTESLGG
+352 GPKTKAPGTEAVGG
-366 LSGGIMPGAT
+366 LSGGIMPGAS
-376 PTGPNNG
+376 PAGQ
-383 GESGMPGGAPA
+383 SAAGAPLA
-394 PGLAAPTQPDSAP
+394 PGLASPTLPDSVPA
-407 VMAIR
+407 MAIR

-432 APRTPGA
+432 APLPAGA
-439 RGKSDH
+439 RGKSER

>member
-8 DKAPIVVKRVKKGG
+8 DKAPIVIKRVKKGG

-104 DSDSTQRSKSTTAA
+104 DSDSTQRSKSTTAT
-118 QEPDDEARKFQF
+118 QEPDDEARKYQF

-135 NPGSTEGAPDGVGTE
+135 NPGSTQGVPDGVGNE
-150 KGGGAA
+150 KGGAQ
-156 GSSSGAAS
+156 GSSSGAA
-164 GGADAGK
+164 
-171 GAASGAASGAAAS
+171 GAASGAQGAAGGAQG
-184 ASAAAAAKQSA
+184 AAQGAGAAAAKENA

-224 DVTSEGL
+224 DITSDGL

-240 RPMFESGATVLA
+240 RPMFASGGTVLA
-252 DHIRRLMRIIGK
+252 DHIQRLMRIIGK

-284 GSDAGRGNWELSTDR
+284 GSDSGRGNWELSTER
-299 ANAARRELV
+299 ANAARREMV

-325 KLRINKDDPS
+325 KLRVNKEDPN
-335 DPLNRRISI
+335 DPINRRISI

-352 GPKTKAPGTESLGG
+352 GPKTKAPGTEALGG

-376 PTGPNNG
+376 PAGADG
-383 GESGMPGGAPA
+383 AGAPA
-394 PGLAAPTQPDSAP
+394 APALAAPTQPDSAP
-407 VMAIR
+407 RMAIR

-432 APRTPGA
+432 APLPAGA

>member
-8 DKAPIVVKRVKKGG
+8 DKAPIVIKRVKKGG

-135 NPGSTEGAPDGVGTE
+135 NPGSTQGVQDGVGSE
-150 KGGGAA
+150 MGGAQGA
-156 GSSSGAAS
+156 SSGAA
-164 GGADAGK
+164 GGAQ
-171 GAASGAASGAAAS
+171 GAAGGAQGA
-184 ASAAAAAKQSA
+184 AAAAAKENA

-224 DVTSEGL
+224 DITSDGL

-240 RPMFESGATVLA
+240 RPMFESGGTVLA

-279 DSKGT
+279 DSKGI

-299 ANAARRELV
+299 ANAARREMV

-313 PDQVAQV
+313 ADQVAQV

-325 KLRINKDDPS
+325 KLRVNKEDPS
-335 DPLNRRISI
+335 DPINRRISI

-352 GPKTKAPGTESLGG
+352 GPKTKAPGTEVLGG

-376 PTGPNNG
+376 PAGQNAA
-383 GESGMPGGAPA
+383 GAPLA
-394 PGLAAPTQPDSAP
+394 PGLAAPTLPDSAP
-407 VMAIR
+407 AMAIR

-432 APRTPGA
+432 APLPAGA
-439 RGKSDH
+439 RGKSER

>member
-8 DKAPIVVKRVKKGG
+8 DKAPIVIKRVKKGG

-104 DSDSTQRSKSTTAA
+104 DSDSTQRSKSTTAT
-118 QEPDDEARKFQF
+118 QEPDDEARKYQF

-135 NPGSTEGAPDGVGTE
+135 NPGSTQGIPDGVGTE
-150 KGGGAA
+150 KGGAQGSSAGAA
-156 GSSSGAAS
+156 GGAQGQGAQGQGAQGAAQ
-164 GGADAGK
+164 GAQ
-171 GAASGAASGAAAS
+171 GAAQGA
-184 ASAAAAAKQSA
+184 AAAAAKENA

-224 DVTSEGL
+224 DITSDGL

-240 RPMFESGATVLA
+240 RPMFASGGTVLA
-252 DHIRRLMRIIGK
+252 EHIQRLMRIIGK

-284 GSDAGRGNWELSTDR
+284 GSDSGRGNWELSTER
-299 ANAARRELV
+299 ANAARREMV

-325 KLRINKDDPS
+325 KLRVNKEDPN
-335 DPLNRRISI
+335 DPINRRISI

-352 GPKTKAPGTESLGG
+352 GPKTKAPGTEALGG

-376 PTGPNNG
+376 PAGAEGT
-383 GESGMPGGAPA
+383 GAPPA
-394 PGLAAPTQPDSAP
+394 PALAVPTQPDSAP
-407 VMAIR
+407 KMAIR

-432 APRTPGA
+432 APLPAGA

>member
-8 DKAPIVVKRVKKGG
+8 DKAPIVIKRVKKGG

-130 DSKSK
+130 DSKAQ
-135 NPGSTEGAPDGVGTE
+135 NPGSTQGVPNGVGND
-150 KGGGAA
+150 KGGTQGSSAGAA
-156 GSSSGAAS
+156 GASQGAAQ
-164 GGADAGK
+164 
-171 GAASGAASGAAAS
+171 GAAGAAQGA
-184 ASAAAAAKQSA
+184 AAAAAKENA

-224 DVTSEGL
+224 DITSDGL

-240 RPMFESGATVLA
+240 RPMFESGGTVLA

-279 DSKGT
+279 DSKGI
-284 GSDAGRGNWELSTDR
+284 GSDAGRGNWELSTER
-299 ANAARRELV
+299 ANAARREMV

-313 PDQVAQV
+313 ADQVAQV

-325 KLRINKDDPS
+325 KLRVNKEDPN
-335 DPLNRRISI
+335 DPINRRISI

-352 GPKTKAPGTESLGG
+352 GPKTKAPGTEAVGG
-366 LSGGIMPGAT
+366 LSGGIMPGAS
-376 PTGPNNG
+376 PA
-383 GESGMPGGAPA
+383 GENAAGAPLA
-394 PGLAAPTQPDSAP
+394 PGLASPTLPDSVPA
-407 VMAIR
+407 MAIR

-432 APRTPGA
+432 APLPAGA
-439 RGKSDH
+439 RGKSER

>member
-8 DKAPIVVKRVKKGG
+8 DKAPIVIKRVKKGG

-90 GESMMHAQGQEAKA
+90 GESMMHAQGQEAKS

-118 QEPDDEARKFQF
+118 QEPDDEARKYQF

-135 NPGSTEGAPDGVGTE
+135 NPGSVQGLPDGVGSE
-150 KGGGAA
+150 KGGASGNGSAQAA
-156 GSSSGAAS
+156 GAEAAR
-164 GGADAGK
+164 
-171 GAASGAASGAAAS
+171 
-184 ASAAAAAKQSA
+184 QNA

-224 DVTSEGL
+224 DITSEGL

-240 RPMFESGATVLA
+240 RPMFESGASVPA
-252 DHIRRLMRIIGK
+252 EHIRRLMRLIGK

-279 DSKGT
+279 DSKGGGT
-284 GSDAGRGNWELSTDR
+284 DAGRGNWELSTDR
-299 ANAARRELV
+299 ANAARREMV
-308 SGGLR
+308 GGGLR

-325 KLRINKDDPS
+325 KLRVNKDDPN

-344 TVLANTAA
+344 TVLSNTAA
-352 GPKTKAPGTESLGG
+352 GPKSTAPGTLPSGG
-366 LSGGIMPGAT
+366 LSGSIMPGASPQSGEPASPPVAGPT
-376 PTGPNNG
+376 P
-383 GESGMPGGAPA
+383 
-394 PGLAAPTQPDSAP
+394 PDSSP
-407 VMAIR
+407 GMAIR
-412 PEIKREVLEAARRA
+412 PEIKREILEAARRA
-426 GGIEML
+426 GGL
-432 APRTPGA
+432 DFLSSPLPAGA
-439 RGKSDH
+439 RGSKSDH